1 MIFFNTKREHLIT
14 FLSANNNHL
23 RPIEFLIETLYSIEG
38 DEGADTHTHDLP
50 EAVTTSNED
59 TQRVHTLHGDCEKTN
74 TIVEELDLISTIV
87 LVFSQ
92 SPFNV

>member
-1 MIFFNTKREHLIT
+1 MAFTVENEEDDKEQDRVHQDDTRETMTSHEE
-14 FLSANNNHL
+14 AA
-23 RPIEFLIETLYSIEG
+23 IEG

-59 TQRVHTLHGDCEKTN
+59 TQRVHTLNGDCEKTN
-74 TIVEELDLISTIV
+74 TIVEIRSSSSTIV

-92 SPFNV
+92 SPCNV